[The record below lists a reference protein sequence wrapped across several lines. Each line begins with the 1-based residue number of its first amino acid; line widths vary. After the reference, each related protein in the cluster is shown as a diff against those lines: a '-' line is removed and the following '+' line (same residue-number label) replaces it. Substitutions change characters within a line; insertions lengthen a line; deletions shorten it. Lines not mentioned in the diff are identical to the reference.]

1 MHGRSRGNAGRVG
14 AMAIAFAEGS
24 MVTGRPPG
32 FHEAGGP

>member
-1 MHGRSRGNAGRVG
+1 MVGHAEMRGRVG